1 MITAFIVVMLL
12 NIALLLWNLVALARF
27 LRTHASIDSQAA
39 LEELKALVRLDMYGG
54 FVMLASGTVTMVLG
68 VLLTAAYGNAGT
80 VMLLLALA
88 PFLIV
93 GVAARRVGMQ
103 VMNMRC
109 EREYSQQYESICYVW
124 VNRSLPRF

>member
-1 MITAFIVVMLL
+1 MITAFIVVMLV

-27 LRTHASIDSQAA
+27 LRAHASIDSQAA
-39 LEELKALVRLDMYGG
+39 VEELKTLVSLDMYGG
-54 FVMLASGTVTMVLG
+54 FVMLVSGTVTMVLG
-68 VLLTAAYGNAGT
+68 VLLTVAHGNAGA

-93 GVAARRVGMQ
+93 GLVARKVGKQ
-103 VMNMRC
+103 VMSMRC
-109 EREYSQQYESICYVW
+109 EREYSQQYEGICYVW